1 MNIEKIIAAIDA
13 ACFHSKEKSKQFG
26 EVFTPWK
33 LINEMC
39 DALAKEDF
47 SNPTLKFLDPCTG
60 RGNMPAVIVQRLM
73 IGLKELYPD
82 ERVRYRHIME
92 KQIYMGELQ
101 RENAM
106 AIDRI
111 FNPDKTLQ
119 LNLYVG
125 DALKMPED
133 FFDLPFRE
141 RINKYPRNY
150 VWW

>member
-13 ACFHSKEKSKQFG
+13 GCVYSKEKVKNYG

-39 DALAKEDF
+39 DGFPKEDW
-47 SNPTLKFLDPCTG
+47 STPTITFLDPCTG

-73 IGLKELYPD
+73 VGLKEFCPD
-82 ERVRYRHIME
+82 ESERYRHIME

-125 DALKMPED
+125 DSLKMPED

-141 RINKYPRNY
+141 RIKKYPRNY

>member
-13 ACFHSKEKSKQFG
+13 GCFHSEEKVKNYG
-26 EVFTPWK
+26 EVFTPWW
-33 LINEMC
+33 LINQMC
-39 DALAKEDF
+39 DAFPKDDY
-47 SNPTLKFLDPCTG
+47 SNPTTTFLDPCTG

-73 IGLKELYPD
+73 VGLKEFCPD
-82 ERVRYRHIME
+82 ESERYRHIME

-125 DALKMPED
+125 DFLKMPKD

-141 RINKYPRNY
+141 RIKKYPRNY

>member
-1 MNIEKIIAAIDA
+1 M
-13 ACFHSKEKSKQFG
+13 
-26 EVFTPWK
+26 FTPWK

-39 DALAKEDF
+39 DGFPKEDW
-47 SNPTLKFLDPCTG
+47 STPTITFLDPCTG

-73 IGLKELYPD
+73 AGLKEFCPD
-82 ERVRYRHIME
+82 ESERYRHIME

-125 DALKMPED
+125 DSLKMPED

-141 RINKYPRNY
+141 RIKKYPRNY